1 MKRLLAIML
10 TLMLLLAAAGAEEEI
25 FAVEEEY
32 AFTVEEE
39 PVWAGEETFEAQEEE
54 MTVSEEELIPEEAVE
69 EIEAVETEPEEE
81 PVGIEEE
88 KEEATSGKCGANLT
102 WTLDSDGVLTIS
114 GSGAMYNWDEIA
126 DVPWYKNRSSIKTV
140 KIGNGVTSIGN
151 RAFSSCS
158 NLTSITIPDSV
169 TSIGEWAFSNC
180 SSLTSI
186 TIPDSVTS
194 IGWYA
199 FYTCYNLTSIT
210 IPDSVT
216 SIGSYAFDCCYSLTS
231 ITIPNSVT
239 SIGDSAFIFCVSLTS
254 ITIPDSVTSIGRSA
268 FNGCRSLT
276 SITIPNSVTSIGE
289 RAFARCDKLADANG
303 FIVVHNVL
311 YDYIGAETSITIPD
325 SVTSIG
331 AEAFDGC
338 SSLTSITIPDSVT
351 RIGSYAFF
359 DCSSLT
365 SILFSKCSSYLH
377 SWEQS
382 SGYGDKVN
390 VLSHKDFVASS
401 EPVPATCT
409 KTGMTA
415 RGHCTICGD
424 VEPKVIPLLPHTPT
438 VDEAIEPTDTEPGLT
453 EGSHCSVCGKVLVAQ
468 QRIHPLLW
476 EIEEKDGQITITKHY
491 GTASR
496 VSVPTTING
505 LPVTSIADSAFTGSS
520 CPSSVYIPAGITSI
534 GQTAFSKKTTVY
546 CHEYSEADYW
556 ADEVGYPKVYVDDTA
571 NGTFYQ
577 ITMPAAFTL
586 EYGESRQ
593 LGATVWP
600 LIGEETQTIT
610 SSAPEI
616 VAVKGDKL
624 TAKAV
629 GQATITLKVGGKT
642 ASVKVTVHA
651 NPTDF
656 ALLDVDGS
664 AAGDIYVETKG
675 TRLLSVGQAV
685 PEGAELTITW
695 SSSGETIATVSAS
708 GLVTAKRPGTA
719 TITATAQNGVARS
732 RKIIVCTAAASVAFS
747 QAEYRVAIGSPLAL
761 TAHVTTVTGE
771 GYDNQ
776 MLTFSSA
783 DPAIAA
789 IDANG
794 TVTALKAGTVTV
806 TAATANGL
814 TATAQV
820 VCYCPKHNTV
830 TVKGKAATC
839 TEAGLTDGRYCTV
852 CGEVFN
858 EQEEIAPLGHDWHD
872 TVYTWADDSST
883 VTATRVCARNA
894 KHVET
899 ETVQPASYVEVPAT
913 CTEMGQTMYIARFT
927 NADFA
932 IQSRTLTDIP
942 AKGHDWSAAAYIWK
956 EDNTVVIAT
965 RRCNHD
971 KTHIESET
979 AAVTAT
985 VTKKPTYTERGETT
999 YTSAPFENPAFT
1011 AQTMTL
1017 ADIEPLRVYLV
1028 TGITARPVDT
1038 NAARIEWIKTDRAD
1052 GYQLWRSYNGSDFKW
1067 IKNVTVN
1074 NASNYSLA
1082 PGGNYKYKVRAYVG
1096 EGADRV
1102 YGEFS
1107 EEVSVHI
1114 LGEIKNFTVTGKDTN
1129 CSFLKWDKVAG
1140 CTGYQVFRTVA
1151 GSGEYQWVKNA
1162 TTAQVANYSLT
1173 PGTTYYY
1180 KIRAYVDLPDG
1191 KRAYGQYSEGVKVYI
1206 QPQVSVTLKGGN
1218 KQIAITWSKADGA
1231 TGYQIFYTEAGTGGE
1246 YTWWKNI
1253 PAGTLTA
1260 TLTGLKAKTDY
1271 WFKVRSYVDL
1281 PGGGRYYGQLSEAKH
1296 AFTK

>member
-1 MKRLLAIML
+1 MKRLLSVLL
-10 TLMLLLAAAGAEEEI
+10 TLMLLVAAAAAEEEF

-32 AFTVEEE
+32 AFSVETEPFENYDEE
-39 PVWAGEETFEAQEEE
+39 IAA
-54 MTVSEEELIPEEAVE
+54 SEEELIPEA
-69 EIEAVETEPEEE
+69 AVETMEKTVEIEPEEE
-81 PVGIEEE
+81 PMGIEEAVE
-88 KEEATSGKCGANLT
+88 KAYIPKPYGKCGDNLN
-102 WTLDSDGVLTIS
+102 WRIDNRVLTIS
-114 GSGAMYNWDEIA
+114 GTGEMYNYKFDTGPYGMSA
-126 DVPWYKNRSSIKTV
+126 LTTAPWYAYWDPDDTGWYTGFQFSEVI
-140 KIGNGVTSIGN
+140 IEDGVTSIGDY
-151 RAFSSCS
+151 AFIGIREKSFR
-158 NLTSITIPDSV
+158 IPSSV
-169 TSIGEWAFSNC
+169 TSISDTAFPTYVVTGFLAAPRS
-180 SSLTSI
+180 TF
-186 TIPDSVTS
+186 TIPV
-194 IGWYA
+194 
-199 FYTCYNLTSIT
+199 C
-210 IPDSVT
+210 
-216 SIGSYAFDCCYSLTS
+216 
-231 ITIPNSVT
+231 NSVAHQWILERT
-239 SIGDSAFIFCVSLTS
+239 DPSS
-254 ITIPDSVTSIGRSA
+254 PDD
-268 FNGCRSLT
+268 FY
-276 SITIPNSVTSIGE
+276 
-289 RAFARCDKLADANG
+289 
-303 FIVVHNVL
+303 IVVLQHQGNEV
-311 YDYIGAETSITIPD
+311 PD
-325 SVTSIG
+325 ES
-331 AEAFDGC
+331 
-338 SSLTSITIPDSVT
+338 
-351 RIGSYAFF
+351 
-359 DCSSLT
+359 
-365 SILFSKCSSYLH
+365 
-377 SWEQS
+377 
-382 SGYGDKVN
+382 
-390 VLSHKDFVASS
+390 
-401 EPVPATCT
+401 VPATCT
-409 KTGMTA
+409 KTGLTA
-415 RGHCTICGD
+415 GSHCTVCNTAI
-424 VEPKVIPLLPHTPT
+424 IPQETIPALGHSVV
-438 VDEAIEPTDTEPGLT
+438 VDPAIDPSDTAPGWT
-453 EGSHCSVCGKVLVAQ
+453 EGSHCSVCEEVLVAQ
-468 QRIHPLLW
+468 QRIHPLVW
-476 EIEEKDGQITITKHY
+476 DIEEKDGQITILKYY
-491 GTASR
+491 GTEPR

-505 LPVTSIADSAFTGSS
+505 PPVTAIADSAFTGGS
-520 CPSSVYIPAGITSI
+520 CPAAVYIPASVTSI
-534 GQTAFSKKTTVY
+534 AATAFSKRTTVY

-577 ITMPAAFTL
+577 ITMPAAFTM

-600 LIGEETQTIT
+600 LIGGETQTIT
-610 SSAPEI
+610 SSDPKI
-616 VAVKGDKL
+616 VAVKSGKL

-664 AAGDIYVETKG
+664 AEGDIYVETKG
-675 TRLLSVGQAV
+675 TRQLTVGQAV

-708 GLVTAKRPGTA
+708 GLVTAKRPGSA

-747 QAEYRVAIGSPLAL
+747 KAEYRVAIGSPLGL

-794 TVTALKAGTVTV
+794 TATALKAGTVTV

-858 EQEEIAPLGHDWHD
+858 EQEEIAPLGHNWHE
-872 TVYTWADDSST
+872 TVFTWADDSST

-899 ETVQPASYVEVPAT
+899 ETVQPESYVEVPAT
-913 CTEMGQTMYIARFT
+913 CTEMGQTMYIARFA